1 MKFEVIDV
9 QAYSGYK
16 HNERPISFR
25 FQGKDYKV
33 VEIVDRWYEGSV
45 ESDKP
50 HMNYFKVRA
59 EDAKE
64 YILRYNNLF
73 DKWSILIKD

>member
-16 HNERPISFR
+16 HNEKPISFR

-45 ESDKP
+45 ESNKP
-50 HMNYFKVRA
+50 YMNYFKVRA